1 MTPVTLLTLTISTG
15 TGTATY
21 RYADVQTDAYPAF
34 APRLAGPADLEEAA
48 ASPLTRSLPVRR
60 ARVRLSNV
68 AVAEYATTAPS
79 VSQVLGAGQDVV
91 GAQASVQVVDA
102 DTQTVLTT
110 IGGYVE
116 EMPALSLS
124 EATLIVSDALAGD
137 ASTLLPHCALT
148 DLFPSVQAPDG
159 TALAVICGTARRVRL
174 YPVSRADVVKVTYHV
189 QANADPR
196 GVHMVCNFR
205 DLSYTVRAGDAL
217 VYEVWRDDPD
227 EDIFAYLRLRV
238 PGGGTYDVRDAD
250 QNGIANNAYEGVPAG
265 CAGWYRRVV
274 RLPDTAVGYT
284 LNSWRL
290 GYNRTGPVSAQE
302 SGIARFARY
311 SIVGKDGA
319 VRATL
324 IGRDFVLSTY
334 DVQRGRGIQAGDTI
348 TPAIDPDAGYSFGAW
363 RAATGVSVA
372 HAYRN
377 GRRMDPSEYA
387 VVTPLPGVGAL
398 KLTSTRP
405 PDDNEVIHA
414 DFTSTEFAD
423 NPATVT
429 KFFLSDAHHGLGRTV
444 DAAQFTAAAAAYT
457 ARKIT
462 VGGAAT
468 KRTPAATLLQEFLL
482 HGAVLTH
489 DASGTIGMQVDGPGT
504 QAALE
509 LGHADDTGW
518 HNFTPAN
525 AAPVRA
531 AQQPKSLLVRG
542 VPDPG
547 FAGEPERW
555 LATTKRSRTFP
566 RGAEQE
572 VAYRY
577 IVDPASLDRQA
588 HYLWEQMQA
597 QTTPLTGDLNVRE
610 PDAYDLDVGDRLTV
624 TVPGLGMDRADYRIG
639 AFQSRG
645 ARFGLTLHPYRAAAF
660 AYAAGTDQDI
670 EPQARQLVDYR
681 RTQPQ
686 APLGLRVRADA
697 LRTLTDG
704 KHEVS
709 VTAWVSA
716 PVEPVDQIYFKL
728 VKTGGVVTEASET
741 VPCTPRQSSVSATLK
756 AESGAGYTVHAY
768 AEMSTNDAG
777 FRRGDAVTATATAV
791 IDPDATL
798 TPGRPGFNASV
809 DLPLYTG
816 GAGTLDLAGEWNA
829 FGVADT
835 ATAWPHVVNVELVTA
850 SEETRDQLLAL
861 RTFQHVALF
870 DDATH
875 WMSGALT
882 ATPTS
887 VTFTAGGQTRY
898 RVTVAFRSDT
908 HAGDPNFSA
917 TNRDAQLDYT
927 VPAPHPAAQAEI
939 WAKSDSVTPPAVPT
953 GNATFTRQSGAVTGL
968 TEGWTADV
976 PTTAGRYLWR
986 VRAPIPEG
994 WGNTHTIAP
1003 GDWQIPR
1010 RISHDGLSY
1019 FEAAIYKVQGVS
1031 AATPARP
1038 TGGSY
1043 DFATRTLTPPAGWSP
1058 PPGPALGADQ
1068 RLYVSAATAH
1078 DGAGDLW
1085 RPIVGEENLVSQSVA
1100 TAAGSWVSSEL
1111 TGDPAVTLATAPSTV
1126 GPEPPSGKM
1135 FVAKGGRA
1143 EDRVTARN
1151 PAFGGNRLDIVAY
1164 VRGSG
1169 DPSGSQLAVGASF
1182 EYADNRA
1189 ATAAH
1194 LTDALATTD
1203 NRWTKVTGS
1212 LPIPSGADRIRA
1224 WIAFTGTGVA
1234 DSATINFA
1242 DVSYQVV
1249 DVEAWTAPRRAEQ
1262 AAAVNMVYKRSTAQ
1276 PAVLNPGPDRT
1287 PPDTSDAAGTAP
1299 GSGRLWENFGIRPPE
1314 AANWTWGGWRKAEG
1328 QDGED
1333 GVGTPGPVG
1342 GSVRYAYVALTS
1354 QDQPSGVNLPQ
1365 NSWAT
1370 GRTSGAYPKPSGAT
1384 VTYYATAPQPMR
1396 SRQYIGRYSRN
1407 DGRPITTNWVW
1418 EGIVASWQAAPNLNR
1433 VWVRPGASSWLGGTI
1448 IPGSNPPRTGQAYMK
1463 SLFPDGQPQIGDSV
1477 TQRATAVGTPT
1488 TTAAGRSA
1496 WAETRVWTGAGFYA
1510 GYELSSANL
1519 IVDSLGSRTNIT
1531 AGGAIKTNDYR
1542 ADDGTGNGRGVYI
1555 SNGYVQFP
1563 LANVVGTLSAGN
1575 IESNVINARKFWS
1588 GNQAITSTAVSLAAS
1603 PDGVDTP
1610 DNANSL
1616 LCIAQTTDGTVGVIG
1631 IIYFG
1636 TLSNLNGTSD
1646 YHDGWFNV
1654 QNSKEKPWIVGALRN
1669 ATTRRLSFKR
1679 TGGTSRGNLRLRVIY
1694 WSVF

>member
-1 MTPVTLLTLTISTG
+1 MTPVTLLTLTIPTG

-21 RYADVQTDAYPAF
+21 RYADVQTDAYPGY
-34 APRLAGPADLEEAA
+34 APRLARGADLEEAA

-60 ARVRLSNV
+60 ARVALSNV
-68 AVAEYATTAPS
+68 TQPDYTATAPT
-79 VSQVLGAGQDVV
+79 VSEMLAAGAAVV
-91 GAQASVQVVDA
+91 GAQASVQVADA

-110 IGGYVE
+110 LAGYVE

-124 EATLIVSDALAGD
+124 EATLVVSDALAGD
-137 ASTLLPHCALT
+137 ASTLLPHCALI

-159 TALAVICGTARRVRL
+159 TALAVILGTARRVRL
-174 YPVSRADVVKVTYHV
+174 YRVSQSDVLKVDVAGPSTHNVQRATWVNYAIPASDRITFAAGDRFVVEMWRGQSNFYVALIPEFNRTPNH
-189 QANADPR
+189 NDPR
-196 GVHMVCNFR
+196 
-205 DLSYTVRAGDAL
+205 
-217 VYEVWRDDPD
+217 WR
-227 EDIFAYLRLRV
+227 
-238 PGGGTYDVRDAD
+238 D
-250 QNGIANNAYEGVPAG
+250 QNGYHTSGRIGETLG
-265 CAGWYRRVV
+265 CTGWYRRVV
-274 RLPDTAVGYT
+274 PVPAYAVGAT
-284 LNSWRL
+284 LTRWHIAGIVRQA
-290 GYNRTGPVSAQE
+290 TPVSI
-302 SGIARFARY
+302 SGKLARAHVLDAAGRTKMSFISRDTKNPVKVDSGNGGWPSSTVTA
-311 SIVGKDGA
+311 A
-319 VRATL
+319 V
-324 IGRDFVLSTY
+324 
-334 DVQRGRGIQAGDTI
+334 
-348 TPAIDPDAGYSFGAW
+348 DPDAGYGFGAW
-363 RAATGVSVA
+363 RAATGVTVA
-372 HAYRN
+372 NAYLN
-377 GRRMDPSEYA
+377 GRRMAPSEYS

-398 KLTSTRP
+398 KLTERP
-405 PDDNEVIHA
+405 GDEAVVHA

-423 NPATVT
+423 NPARVT
-429 KFFLSDAHHGLGRTV
+429 RFFLSDAHHGLGRTV
-444 DAAQFTAAAAAYT
+444 DAAQFGTAAAAYT

-468 KRTPAATLLQEFLL
+468 KQTPAATLLQEFLL

-489 DASGTIGMQVDGPGT
+489 DASGTVGMQVDGPGT
-504 QAALE
+504 RAALE

-531 AQQPKSLLVRG
+531 AAQPKSLLVRG

-555 LATTKRSRTFP
+555 LATTQRSRTFP

-577 IVDPASLDRQA
+577 IADPASLDRQA

-597 QTTPLTGDLNVRE
+597 QATPLTGDLNVRE

-624 TVPGLGMDRADYRIG
+624 TIPGLGMDRVDYRIG

-660 AYAAGTDQDI
+660 VYAAGTDQDI
-670 EPQARQLVDYR
+670 EPGARHLVDYR

-686 APLGLRVRADA
+686 APSGLTVSADA
-697 LRTLTDG
+697 LRTLTNG

-709 VTAWVSA
+709 VTASVTA
-716 PVEPVDQIYFKL
+716 PGNPVNQIYFKL
-728 VKTGGVVTEASET
+728 VKTGGVATRAEAT
-741 VPCTPRQSSVSATLK
+741 VPCTPGQTGVSATLV
-756 AESGAGYTVHAY
+756 AESGEAYTLSAF

-798 TPGRPGFNASV
+798 TSGRPGFNASV
-809 DLPLYTG
+809 PLPLYTG
-816 GAGTLDLAGEWNA
+816 GAGTLDLAGEWHA
-829 FGVADT
+829 AGVADG
-835 ATAWPHVVNVELVTA
+835 ATAWPASVSLTLVTA
-850 SEETRDQLLAL
+850 SEETRDRLLSL
-861 RTFQHVALF
+861 RAGHTVALY
-870 DDATH
+870 DDAEH

-887 VTFTAGGQTRY
+887 VTFTASSQTRW
-898 RVTVAFRSDT
+898 RVTLAFARDSA
-908 HAGDPNFSA
+908 AGDPAFSS
-917 TNRDAQLDYT
+917 TNRAAQLDYT
-927 VPAPHPAAQAEI
+927 VPAPHAATQAEV
-939 WAKSDSVTPPAVPT
+939 WQKTDRTTPPAVPT
-953 GNATFTRQSGAVTGL
+953 GNATFTRRSGAVTGL
-968 TEGWTADV
+968 TGGWSADV
-976 PTTAGRYLWR
+976 PTTGGHYLWR

-994 WGNTHTIAP
+994 WGNMHTIAT

-1010 RISHDGLSY
+1010 RVSRDGLSY

-1068 RLYVSAATAH
+1068 RLYVCAATAH

-1085 RPIVGEENLVSQSVA
+1085 RPVVGEENLVSQSVA
-1100 TAAGSWVSSEL
+1100 TAAGSWVSSDL

-1135 FVAKGGRA
+1135 FVARGGRA

-1182 EYADNRA
+1182 EYADDRA

-1212 LPIPSGADRIRA
+1212 LTIPSGADRIRA

-1234 DSATINFA
+1234 DSATITFG

-1276 PAVLNPGPDRT
+1276 PAALNPGPDRIPT
-1287 PPDTSDAAGTAP
+1287 GTNDQASAAP

-1328 QDGED
+1328 ED
-1333 GVGTPGPVG
+1333 GTDGRTVVGPPGTTPRVTAQAYGLSPTIHQPASNRRPSNAWATNVTGLRGTGTSGGVTTSWYAEWQAPTQSLQFLHLYERWEQGTRKGNWGYVG
-1342 GSVRYAYVALTS
+1342 VVATWR
-1354 QDQPSGVNLPQ
+1354 PAPNVHRERV
-1365 NSWAT
+1365 T
-1370 GRTSGAYPKPSGAT
+1370 GRTSWNTAAADTANLFPGSRPSIGDT
-1384 VTYYATAPQPMR
+1384 LTQRRYAVSGSR
-1396 SRQYIGRYSRN
+1396 SARDQWQETRMWNG
-1407 DGRPITTNWVW
+1407 TNWARDY
-1418 EGIVASWQAAPNLNR
+1418 EIAAT
-1433 VWVRPGASSWLGGTI
+1433 S
-1448 IPGSNPPRTGQAYMK
+1448 
-1463 SLFPDGQPQIGDSV
+1463 
-1477 TQRATAVGTPT
+1477 
-1488 TTAAGRSA
+1488 
-1496 WAETRVWTGAGFYA
+1496 
-1510 GYELSSANL
+1510 L
-1519 IVDSLGSRTNIT
+1519 IVDNLATRMNISAGGMITSNDYTPGAAGHGFKLVGQGTSEFPAAYIRGTLTAGQIRSDVLNVRPFWKGRQRVSHNVTAPFSRLSGGYAPPSGTTGMIFIYESSGKSNKTSLALGCYTFSSISAFTFSASVNALCILGDGNGDQLDLRGWYSNNRLHVHHWRGSRYSVVI
-1531 AGGAIKTNDYR
+1531 R
-1542 ADDGTGNGRGVYI
+1542 AFYW
-1555 SNGYVQFP
+1555 
-1563 LANVVGTLSAGN
+1563 
-1575 IESNVINARKFWS
+1575 VIF
-1588 GNQAITSTAVSLAAS
+1588 
-1603 PDGVDTP
+1603 
-1610 DNANSL
+1610 
-1616 LCIAQTTDGTVGVIG
+1616 
-1631 IIYFG
+1631 
-1636 TLSNLNGTSD
+1636 
-1646 YHDGWFNV
+1646 
-1654 QNSKEKPWIVGALRN
+1654 
-1669 ATTRRLSFKR
+1669 
-1679 TGGTSRGNLRLRVIY
+1679 
-1694 WSVF
+1694 